1 MPSNPAIMTVPPLD
15 AAPPLRRMRMDALIR
30 DFRLAVRSL
39 ARVPVFSAIAVLTL
53 AIGLGTTTLMFT
65 TANAAF
71 LRPLPFESDGLA
83 RIWQVSE
90 RSSRINVPPQ
100 VWRDWQ
106 QGLRSFSAVAASGG
120 AGSINVS
127 VGGDADRAV
136 AASVSRDFFQTLGV
150 EPALGRGFSTDEAT
164 PNGPPAVVIS
174 HAAWERFFGRRADV
188 LGMALTIDGVPHPVV
203 GVMPPRFAY
212 PQQADLWRTFERTP
226 NANQSRTAH
235 EYEVI
240 ARLAPG
246 ASLKAAQA
254 ELEALTRSLHALDA
268 SMKSEGYGVR
278 VVDFRNDLLEGS
290 SRQVG
295 LLLAAVGCLL
305 LIACANVI
313 NLLLARGISRQAQT
327 TLRLALGASDGDV
340 TRVFV
345 MESLVLSIAG
355 GLLGAV
361 LMIWAADLAAGLI
374 PATFSHATAL
384 RPDLGVFVVL
394 AALMVAVGIGC
405 GLVPA
410 RYASGVDLRT
420 TLASGAQSVASE
432 PGAMRV
438 MVGLEVAVGV
448 VLLTG
453 AGLLVNSLLRL
464 ERVDPGF
471 RRDGAVVASFSL
483 GSAPGS
489 PYETASARAR
499 FFDQLLER
507 TAATPGIAA
516 AGVTSSFPFGFSPN
530 ALLQEDGVPLGQW
543 GRAPATNY
551 RVVGGKYFDAI
562 GVPLRRGRLFDD
574 ADRTGAPLVAVVNE
588 ATERILWN
596 GASALGR
603 RVRMVNMDGVEEY
616 ATIIG
621 VVGDMRHRGL
631 TRPSVSEVYF
641 PYRQR
646 PGRTYGMTLVAQTTL
661 DATAAASAI
670 RNAVRAVDRSIPAVV
685 EPIAERLETQTAA
698 ARFRTRLFGGFALTA
713 LALAAFGIFGV
724 VTYMVAARSKE
735 MGIRLALGARPAH
748 VRHLVLR
755 RALTPVV
762 IGLAV
767 GITVAL
773 FASRILSSLLFEVD
787 RSDPWTFA
795 GASATLLA
803 AAIAAAWWPA
813 HRSTRVDPLVTL
825 RSQ

>member
-1 MPSNPAIMTVPPLD
+1 
-15 AAPPLRRMRMDALIR
+15 MDAVIR

-83 RIWQVSE
+83 RLWQVSD
-90 RSSRINVPPQ
+90 RSARINVPPQ

-120 AGSINVS
+120 VGSINVS

-136 AASVSRDFFQTLGV
+136 AASVSRNFFETLGV
-150 EPALGRGFSTDEAT
+150 APVLGRGFSNEEAT
-164 PNGPPAVVIS
+164 PNGPAAVIIS
-174 HAAWERFFGRRADV
+174 HAAWERFFGRGADV
-188 LGMALTIDGVPHPVV
+188 LGKALMIDGVPHPVV
-203 GVMPPRFAY
+203 GVLPPLFAY
-212 PQQADLWRTFERTP
+212 PQNADLWRTFERRP

-235 EYEVI
+235 EYEVLG
-240 ARLAPG
+240 RLAPG
-246 ASLKAAQA
+246 TSITAAQA
-254 ELEALTRSLHALDA
+254 ELEALTRNLHAFDS

-278 VVDFRNDLLEGS
+278 VVDFRDDLLDGS

-305 LIACANVI
+305 LIACANVV
-313 NLLLARGISRQAQT
+313 NLLLARSVSRQAQT
-327 TLRLALGASDGDV
+327 TLRLALGASGRDV
-340 TRVFV
+340 MRVFV
-345 MESLVLSIAG
+345 MESLALSIAG
-355 GLLGAV
+355 GLLGAL
-361 LMIWAADLAAGLI
+361 LMIWAADLATGLI
-374 PATFSHATAL
+374 PTTFRSAGTL
-384 RPDLGVFVVL
+384 KPDLVVFSVL

-410 RYASGVDLRT
+410 RYALRVDLRT
-420 TLASGAQSVASE
+420 SLASGAQSVASE

-448 VLLTG
+448 VLLAG

-489 PYETASARAR
+489 PYETAPARAA
-499 FFDQLLER
+499 FFDQLIER

-516 AGVTSSFPFGFSPN
+516 AGVTSSFPFAFSPN
-530 ALLQEDGVPLGQW
+530 ALLQEEGVPLGQW

-551 RVVGGKYFDAI
+551 RVVGGRYFEAMA
-562 GVPLRRGRLFDD
+562 VPLRRGRYFND
-574 ADRTGAPLVAVVNE
+574 ADRMGAPLVAMVNE

-596 GASALGR
+596 GDSALGR
-603 RVRMVNMDGVEEY
+603 RVRMVNMDGVEQY

-621 VVGDMRHRGL
+621 VVRDMRHRGL
-631 TRPSVSEVYF
+631 TRPVVSEVYF

-646 PGRTYGMTLVAQTTL
+646 PGRTYGMTLVARTDL
-661 DATAAASAI
+661 DASAAASAI
-670 RNAVRAVDRSIPAVV
+670 RNAVWAVDRSIPAVV
-685 EPIAERLETQTAA
+685 EPIAVRLETQTAA
-698 ARFRTRLFGGFALTA
+698 ARFRTRLFAGFALTA
-713 LALAAFGIFGV
+713 LALAVFGIFGV
-724 VTYMVAARSKE
+724 VTYMVAARTKE

-762 IGLAV
+762 IGLGV
-767 GITVAL
+767 GVTVAL
-773 FASRILSSLLFEVD
+773 FASRLMSSLLFEID
-787 RSDPWTFA
+787 RSDPLTFA
-795 GASATLLA
+795 GASVTLLLA
-803 AAIAAAWWPA
+803 AIGAAWWPA
-813 HRSTRVDPLVTL
+813 HRSTRVDPLSTL
-825 RSQ
+825 RAQ